1 MTSTTRRQ
9 ILMRAP
15 GVAVLPAALWMP
27 TAFAQARAQRV
38 LWGGLGFSAPAAEIA
53 SRFPMVS
60 GAINQLGGFPQLVRA
75 VVEQLRTNYAAG
87 LEDLGLISAMDD
99 PGLLFNVSLD
109 YEQMFAVPSEDT
121 PGKDIQVSFVYA
133 NAQVMYLQP
142 PSNGGGDLRI
152 LYSFPFR
159 VQSLETLSANNRS
172 EQEKIFARLLTS
184 ASPNLVGTFGN
195 YLKGKRFRE
204 GSVPKRLKVRAVGL
218 TPEVVKSNTQLG
230 VARNVGTDF
239 VGRAFS
245 VSLAETSGLSVVPF
259 GANEA
264 TTRALAGRFDRMP
277 DIGNLIKNLGSDEAI
292 DIALDLSF
300 HRSFSILDN
309 SNNANNVYTR
319 GVSFIVKATDVIRN
333 RVVFDKKIQMIV
345 SNPLPKRMLD
355 RLADYDMRYMVQLI
369 ILLFDTFNTAVM
381 KEDAA
386 MLAKVGLEPAKDM
399 ADVKALKALLLTAK
413 YNG

>member
-1 MTSTTRRQ
+1 
-9 ILMRAP
+9 
-15 GVAVLPAALWMP
+15 
-27 TAFAQARAQRV
+27 
-38 LWGGLGFSAPAAEIA
+38 
-53 SRFPMVS
+53 
-60 GAINQLGGFPQLVRA
+60 
-75 VVEQLRTNYAAG
+75 
-87 LEDLGLISAMDD
+87 
-99 PGLLFNVSLD
+99 
-109 YEQMFAVPSEDT
+109 
-121 PGKDIQVSFVYA
+121 
-133 NAQVMYLQP
+133 
-142 PSNGGGDLRI
+142 
-152 LYSFPFR
+152 
-159 VQSLETLSANNRS
+159 
-172 EQEKIFARLLTS
+172 
-184 ASPNLVGTFGN
+184 
-195 YLKGKRFRE
+195 
-204 GSVPKRLKVRAVGL
+204 
-218 TPEVVKSNTQLG
+218 LG

-245 VSLAETSGLSVVPF
+245 VSIAETAGLSVVPF

-277 DIGNLIKNLGSDEAI
+277 NIGDLIKNLGSDDAI

-386 MLAKVGLEPAKDM
+386 MLAKVGLDPAKDM